1 MVQKHQLV
9 RPAETCLA
17 VSKHSLGQ
25 ASPRSWVIVPER
37 GTGAQPLLTLL
48 HVTGWIWPQLCRNT
62 QPPAEY
68 SHPDS
73 PDPAWDTP
81 RFSQHRSLVA
91 AAWTPWVLNWRSSAC
106 QAQPPASKGGGR
118 CFVSRGARAGSG
130 ESLDKCTGHAL
141 RRKTALKISEATTSF
156 HWAFVKNAWLC

>member
-25 ASPRSWVIVPER
+25 TSPCSWVTVPEH
-37 GTGAQPLLTLL
+37 GTRAQPLLTLL
-48 HVTGWIWPQLCRNT
+48 QVMGWIWPQLCSNT
-62 QPPAEY
+62 HSPAEY

-73 PDPAWDTP
+73 PDPAWDTTH
-81 RFSQHRSLVA
+81 FSQHRNLVA

-106 QAQPPASKGGGR
+106 QAQPPISRSGGR
-118 CFVSRGARAGSG
+118 CSVSLGARACSG
-130 ESLDKCTGHAL
+130 ESLDKYTVHVI
-141 RRKTALKISEATTSF
+141 RRKTALKISKATTSF
-156 HWAFVKNAWLC
+156 HCGFVKNAWLC